1 MNKFTRTNSSF
12 RDDPAAR
19 PTLAK
24 HRLFGD
30 AVSVGEPVQI
40 QGDAELRQEIHTS
53 LEMLAKQRLLEAE
66 DEANVLLS
74 KAKKEAAA
82 LLEKA
87 NAQVKE
93 MLAQAQSQVGQIRDN
108 AHEEGFKAGFQEGYA
123 DATEQVSQETV
134 ELLRGA
140 NTLVDS
146 AYQAEKLVLKQF
158 EQQALAIISHVVR
171 KILRRE
177 LADSPETLMGMIQQ
191 AIDSLYISGKVQ
203 VVVNPTILQDLRE
216 FANATQQAV
225 DGMNRFEFIADAG
238 LDPFQIFIIGQDSC
252 FDLSPMAQLEQL
264 TSALEPQLQL
274 PRPDLINEAIE
285 TAQVEL
291 TTDGPSSVE
300 TTSAPSDEALSAESE
315 ATLQAL
321 AEGLSPTANTQFE
334 TLLEETLNEEALTI
348 EPDSS
353 ILGAS
358 TEAETVIQA
367 APYEFPNLD
376 DLADED
382 RDA

>member
-158 EQQALAIISHVVR
+158 EQQALAIISHVAR

-203 VVVNPTILQDLRE
+203 VVVNPMILQDLRE
-216 FANATQQAV
+216 FANTTQQAV

-238 LDPFQIFIIGQDSC
+238 LDPFQIFIIGQDGC
-252 FDLSPMAQLEQL
+252 FDLSPMAQLDQL

-285 TAQVEL
+285 AAQVEL
-291 TTDGPSSVE
+291 TTDGPPSVE
-300 TTSAPSDEALSAESE
+300 TASAPSDEALSAESE

-353 ILGAS
+353 VLEAS

>member
-1 MNKFTRTNSSF
+1 MNKFTRTNNSF

-93 MLAQAQSQVGQIRDN
+93 MLAQAQSQVDQIRDN

-140 NTLVDS
+140 NTLVDG

-238 LDPFQIFIIGQDSC
+238 LDPFQIFIIGQDGC
-252 FDLSPMAQLEQL
+252 FDLSPLAQLEQL

-285 TAQVEL
+285 AAQVEL
-291 TTDGPSSVE
+291 TTDGPPSVE
-300 TTSAPSDEALSAESE
+300 TASAPSDEALSAESE

-321 AEGLSPTANTQFE
+321 AEGLSPTTNTQFE

-353 ILGAS
+353 VLEAS
-358 TEAETVIQA
+358 TEAETIIQA

>member
-1 MNKFTRTNSSF
+1 LNKFTRTNNSF

-93 MLAQAQSQVGQIRDN
+93 MLAQAQSQVDQIRDN

-140 NTLVDS
+140 NTLVDG

-238 LDPFQIFIIGQDSC
+238 LDPFQIFIIGQDGC
-252 FDLSPMAQLEQL
+252 FDLSPLAQLEQL

-285 TAQVEL
+285 AAQVEL
-291 TTDGPSSVE
+291 TTDGPPSVE
-300 TTSAPSDEALSAESE
+300 TASAPSDEALSAESE

-321 AEGLSPTANTQFE
+321 AEGLSPTTNTQFE

-353 ILGAS
+353 VLEAS
-358 TEAETVIQA
+358 TEAETIIQA